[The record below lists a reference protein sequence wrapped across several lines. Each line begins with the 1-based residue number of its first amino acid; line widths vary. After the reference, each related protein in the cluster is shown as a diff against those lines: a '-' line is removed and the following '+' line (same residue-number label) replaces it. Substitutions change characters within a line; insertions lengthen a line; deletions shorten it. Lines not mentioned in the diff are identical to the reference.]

1 MSKHRTI
8 GLGLEGEENVR
19 RFKMGID
26 IGGTFT
32 DIVMLDESTGEVF
45 NGKTLST
52 PQDLSRGVISIFE
65 RMIRETKIGPEQI
78 LAAIHGTT
86 VATNATIER
95 KGAKTALL
103 TTKGFR
109 DVLEIGRELR
119 YDLYDLYAK
128 MPEPLVP
135 RYLRREI
142 NERLDKDGNV
152 LIEMGTDEVI
162 RVISDLKSEDINALA
177 ICFLHSYANPQ
188 HERKAAET
196 VRSQDQELSISISSE
211 VACEIREFERTS
223 TTVANAYL
231 QPLMEG
237 YLEKLEKGLQK
248 RGYSGCLF
256 IMMSNG
262 GISSLDTAKRFPV
275 RLIESGPAAGALAA
289 TFYGNL
295 LKEENVLSFDM
306 GGTTAKMCVIHQG
319 KPILSKE
326 FEAAR
331 VHRFKKGSGLPLK
344 IPSIE
349 LIEIGAGGGSI
360 ASIDSMGLLKVGPES
375 AGADPGP
382 ACYGQGGK
390 DPTVTDA
397 DLVLGFLDPE
407 YFLGGEMKLDKG
419 ASLDV
424 MRPISSSLK
433 VDPVELSAGIF
444 EVVNENMATAT
455 RLHIAELG
463 MDPRTFSMIAFGG
476 AGPVH
481 AYQVAR
487 KIGLKR
493 VIVPLGAGTLSA
505 LGILVAPAA
514 LDFTHAYVSRLD
526 EINWEKVNAFYQD
539 MERRGGE
546 VLLGAGVKPGE
557 MVFERTADM
566 RYVGQG
572 YEISVPIPG
581 GTLNIRDAK
590 KVEDS
595 FWREYNR
602 LYGRYVKNVALEG
615 VTWRVWAHGPL
626 PQIDLQAIKGG
637 SRKKSCKGTRAAYFP
652 EQKDFI
658 ETDVYDRYALR
669 SGDRFKGPAIIEEKE
684 STVVFGPE
692 SSCSVDRFGNIIIE
706 LS

>member
-1 MSKHRTI
+1 MDGGGRA
-8 GLGLEGEENVR
+8 R
-19 RFKMGID
+19 QFKLGID

-45 NGKTLST
+45 NGKILST
-52 PQDLSRGVISIFE
+52 PQDLSRGVMGIFE
-65 RMIRETKIGPEQI
+65 RMIRETEIGPGQI
-78 LAAIHGTT
+78 LSAIHGTT
-86 VATNATIER
+86 VATNAIIER

-128 MPEPLVP
+128 VPEPLVP

-142 NERLDKDGNV
+142 NERLDKDGKI
-152 LIEMGTDEVI
+152 LIEIEPDEVLSVMTDLEKEGI
-162 RVISDLKSEDINALA
+162 RALA
-177 ICFLHSYANPQ
+177 ICFLHAYANPD
-188 HERKAAET
+188 HERKASEM
-196 VRSQDQELSISISSE
+196 VKERNPELSISVSSE

-237 YLEKLEKGLQK
+237 YLERLEKGLQK
-248 RGYSGCLF
+248 RGYTGRLF

-262 GISSLDTAKRFPV
+262 GISALDTARKYPV
-275 RLIESGPAAGALAA
+275 RMIESGPAAGALAA

-295 LKEENVLSFDM
+295 IKEENVLSFDM
-306 GGTTAKMCVIHQG
+306 GGTTAKMCVVHQG

-331 VHRFKKGSGLPLK
+331 VHRFKRGSGFPLK

-375 AGADPGP
+375 SGADPGP
-382 ACYGQGGK
+382 ACYAQGGK

-419 ASLDV
+419 ASLDA
-424 MRPISSSLK
+424 MHPISSSLK

-455 RLHIAELG
+455 RIHIAELG

-514 LDFTHAYVSRLD
+514 LDFAQAYISRLD
-526 EINWEKVNAFYQD
+526 EIDWEKVNTLYQD
-539 MERRGGE
+539 MERRGAE
-546 VLLGAGVKPGE
+546 VLSDAGVKREE
-557 MVFERTADM
+557 MHFQRTADM

-581 GTLNIRDAK
+581 RRLSIRDAK
-590 KVEDS
+590 KIEDS
-595 FWREYNR
+595 FWQEYDR
-602 LYGRYVKNVALEG
+602 LYGRYVKNVAVEG

-626 PQIDLQAIKGG
+626 PRVDLKAIKGR
-637 SRKKSCKGTRAAYFP
+637 SRKESSKGTREAYFP
-652 EQKDFI
+652 EHKEFI
-658 ETDVYDRYALR
+658 KTNVYDRYALR
-669 SGDRFKGPAIIEEKE
+669 PGDRLKGPAIIEERE
-684 STVVFGPE
+684 STMVFGPE
-692 SSCSVDRFGNIIIE
+692 SSCNVDRFGNVIIE

>member
-1 MSKHRTI
+1 
-8 GLGLEGEENVR
+8 
-19 RFKMGID
+19 
-26 IGGTFT
+26 
-32 DIVMLDESTGEVF
+32 MLDQSSGEVL
-45 NGKTLST
+45 NGKLLST
-52 PQDLSRGVISIFE
+52 PQDLSMGVIAIFE
-65 RMIRETKIGPEQI
+65 RMLKEAKIAPERI
-78 LAAIHGTT
+78 IAAIHGTT
-86 VATNATIER
+86 VATNAIIER

-152 LIEMGTDEVI
+152 LIAMEPDEVLP
-162 RVISDLKSEDINALA
+162 VISDFEKEDIGAIA
-177 ICFLHSYANPQ
+177 ICFLHSYANAQ
-188 HERKAAET
+188 HERKASDIVKEHYPK
-196 VRSQDQELSISISSE
+196 LSISISSE
-211 VACEIREFERTS
+211 VACEVREFERTS
-223 TTVANAYL
+223 TTVTNAYL

-237 YLEKLEKGLQK
+237 YLDKLETGLQNK
-248 RGYSGCLF
+248 GYTGRLF

-262 GISSLDTAKRFPV
+262 GISAVDTAKRFPV
-275 RLIESGPAAGALAA
+275 RMIESGPAAGALAA

-295 LKEENVLSFDM
+295 IREENLLSFDM
-306 GGTTAKMCVIHQG
+306 GGTTAKMCVIHGG

-331 VHRFKKGSGLPLK
+331 VHRFKRGSGVPLK

-375 AGADPGP
+375 SGADPGP
-382 ACYGQGGK
+382 ACYAQGGK

-419 ASLDV
+419 ASLDA
-424 MRPISSSLK
+424 MGPISSSLN

-455 RLHIAELG
+455 RIHIAELG
-463 MDPRTFSMIAFGG
+463 MDPRKFSMIAFGG

-493 VIVPLGAGTLSA
+493 VIAPLGAGTLSA
-505 LGILVAPAA
+505 LGILVAPPA

-526 EINWEKVNAFYQD
+526 GIDWKKLNTIYQD
-539 MERRGGE
+539 MERRGAE
-546 VLLGAGVKPGE
+546 VLNGAGVKPDE
-557 MVFERTADM
+557 MHFERTADM

-572 YEISVPIPG
+572 YEINVPIPG
-581 GTLNIRDAK
+581 GTLSGQDTEGIEDA
-590 KVEDS
+590 

-602 LYGRYVKNVALEG
+602 LYGRYVKNVAVEG
-615 VTWRVWAHGPL
+615 VTWRLWAHGPIPRIGL
-626 PQIDLQAIKGG
+626 KGIRDTERG
-637 SRKKSCKGTRAAYFP
+637 SRKGSLKGTRKAYFP
-652 EQKDFI
+652 ERKDFI
-658 ETDVYDRYALR
+658 ETSVYDRYALR
-669 SGDRFKGPAIIEEKE
+669 PGTKLKGPAIIEERE
-684 STVVFGPE
+684 STVVVSPD
-692 SSCSVDRFGNIIIE
+692 SSCSVDRFGNVIIDV
-706 LS
+706 S

>member
-1 MSKHRTI
+1 MDGGGRA
-8 GLGLEGEENVR
+8 R
-19 RFKMGID
+19 QFKLGID

-45 NGKTLST
+45 NGKILST
-52 PQDLSRGVISIFE
+52 PQDLSRGVMGIFE
-65 RMIRETKIGPEQI
+65 RMIRETEIGPEQI
-78 LAAIHGTT
+78 LSAIHGTT
-86 VATNATIER
+86 VATNAIIER

-128 MPEPLVP
+128 VPEPLVP

-142 NERLDKDGNV
+142 NERLDKDGKI
-152 LIEMGTDEVI
+152 LIEIEPDEVLSVMTDLEKEGI
-162 RVISDLKSEDINALA
+162 RALA
-177 ICFLHSYANPQ
+177 ICFLHAYANPD
-188 HERKAAET
+188 HERKASEM
-196 VRSQDQELSISISSE
+196 VKERNPELSISVSSE

-237 YLEKLEKGLQK
+237 YLERLEKGLQK
-248 RGYSGCLF
+248 RGYTGRLF

-262 GISSLDTAKRFPV
+262 GISALDTARKYPV
-275 RLIESGPAAGALAA
+275 RMIESGPAAGALAA

-295 LKEENVLSFDM
+295 IKEENVLSFDM
-306 GGTTAKMCVIHQG
+306 GGTTAKMCVVHQG

-331 VHRFKKGSGLPLK
+331 VHRFKRGSGFPLK

-375 AGADPGP
+375 SGADPGP
-382 ACYGQGGK
+382 ACYAQGGK

-419 ASLDV
+419 ASLDA
-424 MRPISSSLK
+424 MHPISSSLK

-455 RLHIAELG
+455 RIHIAELG

-514 LDFTHAYVSRLD
+514 LDFAQAYISRLD
-526 EINWEKVNAFYQD
+526 EIDWEKVNTLYQD
-539 MERRGGE
+539 MERRGAE
-546 VLLGAGVKPGE
+546 VLSDAGVKREE
-557 MVFERTADM
+557 MHFQRTADM

-581 GTLNIRDAK
+581 RRLSIRDAK
-590 KVEDS
+590 KIEDS
-595 FWREYNR
+595 FWQEYDR
-602 LYGRYVKNVALEG
+602 LYGRYVKNVAVEG

-626 PQIDLQAIKGG
+626 PRVDLKAIKGR
-637 SRKKSCKGTRAAYFP
+637 SRKESSKGTREAYFP
-652 EQKDFI
+652 EHKEFI
-658 ETDVYDRYALR
+658 KTNVYDRYALR
-669 SGDRFKGPAIIEEKE
+669 PGDRLKGPAIIEERE
-684 STVVFGPE
+684 STMVFGPE
-692 SSCSVDRFGNIIIE
+692 SSCNVDRFGNVIIE

>member
-1 MSKHRTI
+1 MDRDV
-8 GLGLEGEENVR
+8 NPQW
-19 RFKMGID
+19 FKLGID

-32 DIVMLDESTGEVF
+32 DVVMLDESSGEIY
-45 NGKTLST
+45 NGKILST
-52 PQDLSRGVISIFE
+52 PQDLSKGVIAIFE
-65 RMIRETKIGPEQI
+65 RMIRDTAIGPEEI
-78 LAAIHGTT
+78 LAAVHGTT
-86 VATNATIER
+86 VATNAIIER

-128 MPEPLVP
+128 IPEPLVP

-142 NERLDKDGNV
+142 NERLDRDGKV
-152 LIEMGTDEVI
+152 LIEIEPEEVASVMSGLEKEEI
-162 RVISDLKSEDINALA
+162 GAMA
-177 ICFLHSYANPQ
+177 ICFLHSYANTR
-188 HERKAAET
+188 HEREASDIVKE
-196 VRSQDQELSISISSE
+196 RYPDLSISISSE

-223 TTVANAYL
+223 TTVVNAYL

-237 YLEKLEKGLQK
+237 YLDKLEIGLQNK
-248 RGYSGCLF
+248 GYAGRLF

-262 GISSLDTAKRFPV
+262 GISAVETAKRFPV
-275 RLIESGPAAGALAA
+275 RMIESGPAAGALAA

-295 LKEENVLSFDM
+295 INEENVLSFDM
-306 GGTTAKMCVIHQG
+306 GGTTAKMCVIHRG
-319 KPILSKE
+319 KPILSRE

-331 VHRFKKGSGLPLK
+331 VHRFKRGSGFPLK

-382 ACYGQGGK
+382 SCYAQGGK
-390 DPTVTDA
+390 EPTVTDA

-407 YFLGGEMKLDKG
+407 YFLGGEMKLDKD
-419 ASLDV
+419 ASFAA
-424 MRPISSSLK
+424 MQPISSALR
-433 VDPVELSAGIF
+433 VDPVELSAGVF

-455 RLHIAELG
+455 RIHIAELG

-487 KIGLKR
+487 KIGLRR
-493 VIVPLGAGTLSA
+493 VIAPLGAGTLSA
-505 LGILVAPAA
+505 LGILVAPPA

-526 EINWEKVNAFYQD
+526 EIEWEKLNAIYQD
-539 MERRGGE
+539 MERRGSE
-546 VLLGAGVKPGE
+546 VLKAAGVEPEE
-557 MVFERTADM
+557 MLFERTVDM

-581 GTLNIRDAK
+581 GILRPRDAK
-590 KVEDS
+590 RIEDS
-595 FWREYNR
+595 FWHEYNR
-602 LYGRYVKNVALEG
+602 LYGRYVKDVAVEG
-615 VTWRVWAHGPL
+615 VTWRVWAHGSV
-626 PQIDLQAIKGG
+626 PQIDLKALEEGKRKA
-637 SRKKSCKGTRAAYFP
+637 SRKSLKGTRKAYFP
-652 EQKDFI
+652 EGKEFI
-658 ETDVYDRYALR
+658 ETKVYDRYALNP
-669 SGDRFKGPAIIEEKE
+669 GDRLGGPAIVEERE
-684 STVVFGPE
+684 STAVFGPD
-692 SSCSVDRFGNIIIE
+692 SSATVDEFGNLIIE

>member
-1 MSKHRTI
+1 
-8 GLGLEGEENVR
+8 LGSNRKTR
-19 RFKMGID
+19 RFKLGID

-32 DIVMLDESTGEVF
+32 DIVMLDQSSGEVL
-45 NGKTLST
+45 NGKLLST
-52 PQDLSRGVISIFE
+52 PQDLSMGVIAIFE
-65 RMIRETKIGPEQI
+65 RMLKEAKIAPERI
-78 LAAIHGTT
+78 IAAIHGTT
-86 VATNATIER
+86 VATNAIIER

-152 LIEMGTDEVI
+152 LIAMEPDEVLP
-162 RVISDLKSEDINALA
+162 VISDFEKEDIGAIA
-177 ICFLHSYANPQ
+177 ICFLHSYANAQ
-188 HERKAAET
+188 HERKASDIVKEHYPK
-196 VRSQDQELSISISSE
+196 LSISISSE
-211 VACEIREFERTS
+211 VACEVREFERTS
-223 TTVANAYL
+223 TTVTNAYL

-237 YLEKLEKGLQK
+237 YLDKLETGLQNK
-248 RGYSGCLF
+248 GYTGRLF

-262 GISSLDTAKRFPV
+262 GISAVDTAKRFPV
-275 RLIESGPAAGALAA
+275 RMIESGPAAGALAA

-295 LKEENVLSFDM
+295 IREENLLSFDM
-306 GGTTAKMCVIHQG
+306 GGTTAKMCVIHGG

-331 VHRFKKGSGLPLK
+331 VHRFKRGSGVPLK

-375 AGADPGP
+375 SGADPGP
-382 ACYGQGGK
+382 ACYAQGGK

-407 YFLGGEMKLDKG
+407 YFLGGELKLDKD

-424 MRPISSSLK
+424 MAPLASTLK
-433 VDPVELSAGIF
+433 VEPVELSAGIF

-455 RLHIAELG
+455 RIHIAELG

-493 VIVPLGAGTLSA
+493 VIAPLGAGTLSA
-505 LGILVAPAA
+505 LGILVAPPA

-526 EINWEKVNAFYQD
+526 GIDWKKLNTIYQD
-539 MERRGGE
+539 MERRGAE
-546 VLLGAGVKPGE
+546 VLNGAGVKPDE
-557 MVFERTADM
+557 MYFERTADM

-572 YEISVPIPG
+572 YEINVPIPG
-581 GTLNIRDAK
+581 GTLSGQDTEGIEDA
-590 KVEDS
+590 

-602 LYGRYVKNVALEG
+602 LYGRYVKNVAVEG
-615 VTWRVWAHGPL
+615 VTWRLWAHGPIPRIGL
-626 PQIDLQAIKGG
+626 KGIRDTERG
-637 SRKKSCKGTRAAYFP
+637 SRKGSLKGTRKAYFP
-652 EQKDFI
+652 ERKDFI
-658 ETDVYDRYALR
+658 ETSVYDRYALR
-669 SGDRFKGPAIIEEKE
+669 PGEKLEGPAIIEERE
-684 STVVFGPE
+684 STVVVSPD
-692 SSCSVDRFGNIIIE
+692 SSCSVDRFGNVIIDV
-706 LS
+706 S

>member
-1 MSKHRTI
+1 LDRDV
-8 GLGLEGEENVR
+8 NPQ
-19 RFKMGID
+19 RFKLGID

-32 DIVMLDESTGEVF
+32 DVVMLDESSGEVY
-45 NGKTLST
+45 NGKLLST
-52 PQDLSRGVISIFE
+52 PQDLSKGVIAIFE
-65 RMIRETKIGPEQI
+65 RMLRETKIGPEEI
-78 LAAIHGTT
+78 IAAIHGTT
-86 VATNATIER
+86 VATNAAIER

-119 YDLYDLYAK
+119 YDLYDLYAT

-135 RYLRREI
+135 RHLRREI
-142 NERLDKDGNV
+142 NERLDKDGNI
-152 LIEMGTDEVI
+152 LIEMGREDVLSA
-162 RVISDLKSEDINALA
+162 ISDFEKEDIQALA
-177 ICFLHSYANPQ
+177 ICFLHSYANPH
-188 HERKAAET
+188 HERKSSEIARELY
-196 VRSQDQELSISISSE
+196 SKLSISISSE

-237 YLEKLEKGLQK
+237 YLDKLETGLENKGYK
-248 RGYSGCLF
+248 GRLF

-262 GISSLDTAKRFPV
+262 GISAVETAKRFPV
-275 RLIESGPAAGALAA
+275 RMIESGPAAGALAA

-295 LKEENVLSFDM
+295 IKEENILSFDM
-306 GGTTAKMCVIHQG
+306 GGTTAKMCVIHGG

-331 VHRFKKGSGLPLK
+331 VHRFKRGSGLPLK

-375 AGADPGP
+375 SGADPGP
-382 ACYGQGGK
+382 ACYAQGGK

-407 YFLGGEMKLDKG
+407 YFLGGEMKLDKD
-419 ASLDV
+419 ASLDA
-424 MRPISSSLK
+424 MGPLASSLN

-455 RLHIAELG
+455 RIHIAELG

-487 KIGLKR
+487 KIGVKR
-493 VIVPLGAGTLSA
+493 VIAPLGAGTLSA
-505 LGILVAPAA
+505 LGILVAPPA
-514 LDFTHAYVSRLD
+514 LDFTHGYVSRLD
-526 EINWEKVNAFYQD
+526 GIDWKRLNTIYQD
-539 MERRGGE
+539 MERRGAE
-546 VLLGAGVKPGE
+546 VLSGAGVKPGE
-557 MVFERTADM
+557 MLFERTADM

-581 GTLNIRDAK
+581 ETLGAQDAK
-590 KVEDS
+590 RIEDS
-595 FWREYNR
+595 FWGEYKR
-602 LYGRYVKNVALEG
+602 LYGRYVKNVAVEG
-615 VTWRVWAHGPL
+615 VTWRVWAQGPT
-626 PQIDLQAIKGG
+626 PQIDLKGIKGRESG
-637 SRKKSCKGTRAAYFP
+637 KESLKGTRMAHFP
-652 EQKDFI
+652 ERKEFI
-658 ETDVYDRYALR
+658 ETNVYDRYALR
-669 SGDRFKGPAIIEEKE
+669 PGDRLTGPAIIEERE
-684 STVVFGPE
+684 STAIFGPD
-692 SSCSVDRFGNIIIE
+692 SSCIVDRFGNLIIQ

>member
-1 MSKHRTI
+1 MAKSGKTQ
-8 GLGLEGEENVR
+8 
-19 RFKMGID
+19 RFKLGVD

-32 DIVMLDESTGEVF
+32 DIVILDESSGEVY
-45 NGKTLST
+45 NGKLLST
-52 PQDLSRGVISIFE
+52 PQDLSKGVIAIFE
-65 RMIRETKIGPEQI
+65 RMLGETKIGPEQI

-86 VATNATIER
+86 VATNAMIER

-103 TTKGFR
+103 TTNGFR
-109 DVLEIGRELR
+109 DVVEIGRELR

-142 NERLDKDGNV
+142 NERLDKNGNILIDMGPDDV
-152 LIEMGTDEVI
+152 LSA
-162 RVISDLKSEDINALA
+162 ISDFEKEDIQALA
-177 ICFLHSYANPQ
+177 ICFLHSYSNPQ
-188 HERKAAET
+188 HELKASDIVKEHYPK
-196 VRSQDQELSISISSE
+196 LSISISSE

-237 YLEKLEKGLQK
+237 YLDKLEAGLQNK
-248 RGYSGCLF
+248 GYTGRLF

-262 GISSLDTAKRFPV
+262 GISAVDTAQRFPV
-275 RLIESGPAAGALAA
+275 RMIESGPAAGALAA
-289 TFYGNL
+289 SFYGNL
-295 LKEENVLSFDM
+295 IREKNLLSLDM

-331 VHRFKKGSGLPLK
+331 VHRFKRGSGLPLK

-360 ASIDSMGLLKVGPES
+360 ASMDSMGLLKVGPES
-375 AGADPGP
+375 SGADPGP
-382 ACYGQGGK
+382 ACYAQGGK

-419 ASLDV
+419 ASLDA
-424 MRPISSSLK
+424 MGPISSSLK

-455 RLHIAELG
+455 RIHIAELG
-463 MDPRTFSMIAFGG
+463 MDPRKFSMIAFGG

-493 VIVPLGAGTLSA
+493 VIAPLGAGTLSA
-505 LGILVAPAA
+505 LGILVAPPA
-514 LDFTHAYVSRLD
+514 LDFTHAYVSRLG
-526 EINWEKVNAFYQD
+526 EIDWKKLNAIYKD
-539 MERRGGE
+539 LERRGAE
-546 VLLGAGVKPGE
+546 VLSGAGVKPEE
-557 MVFERTADM
+557 MHFERTADM

-581 GTLNIRDAK
+581 GTLSARNAEGIEDA
-590 KVEDS
+590 
-595 FWREYNR
+595 FWWEYKR
-602 LYGRYVKNVALEG
+602 LYGRYVKNVAVEG
-615 VTWRVWAHGPL
+615 VTWRLWAHGPIPRIGL
-626 PQIDLQAIKGG
+626 KGVRHTERG
-637 SRKKSCKGTRAAYFP
+637 SRKGSLKGTRKAYFP
-652 EQKDFI
+652 EPKEFI
-658 ETDVYDRYALR
+658 DTSVYDRYAMRPGEKLR
-669 SGDRFKGPAIIEEKE
+669 GPAIIEERE
-684 STVVFGPE
+684 STVVVSPD
-692 SSCSVDRFGNIIIE
+692 SSCSIDRFGNLIIE
-706 LS
+706 VS

>member
-1 MSKHRTI
+1 MGSNRKSQ
-8 GLGLEGEENVR
+8 
-19 RFKMGID
+19 RFKLGVD

-32 DIVMLDESTGEVF
+32 DIVILDESSGEVL
-45 NGKTLST
+45 NGKLLST
-52 PQDLSRGVISIFE
+52 PQDLSKGVIAIFE
-65 RMIRETKIGPEQI
+65 RMLKEAKIAPERI
-78 LAAIHGTT
+78 IAAIHGTT
-86 VATNATIER
+86 VATNAIIER

-152 LIEMGTDEVI
+152 LIAMEPDEVLP
-162 RVISDLKSEDINALA
+162 VISDFEKEDIGAIA
-177 ICFLHSYANPQ
+177 ICFLHSYANAQ
-188 HERKAAET
+188 HERKASDIVKEHYPK
-196 VRSQDQELSISISSE
+196 LSISISSE
-211 VACEIREFERTS
+211 VACEVREFERTS
-223 TTVANAYL
+223 TTVTNAYL

-237 YLEKLEKGLQK
+237 YLDKLETGLQSK
-248 RGYSGCLF
+248 GYTGRLF

-262 GISSLDTAKRFPV
+262 GISAIDTAKRFPV
-275 RLIESGPAAGALAA
+275 RMIESGPAAGALAA
-289 TFYGNL
+289 TFCGNL
-295 LKEENVLSFDM
+295 IREENLLSFDM
-306 GGTTAKMCVIHQG
+306 GGTTAKMCVIHGG

-331 VHRFKKGSGLPLK
+331 VHRFKRGSGVPLK
-344 IPSIE
+344 VPSIE

-375 AGADPGP
+375 SGADPGP
-382 ACYGQGGK
+382 ACYAQGGK

-419 ASLDV
+419 ASLDA
-424 MRPISSSLK
+424 MGAISSLLN

-455 RLHIAELG
+455 RIHIAELG
-463 MDPRTFSMIAFGG
+463 MDPRKFSMIAFGG

-493 VIVPLGAGTLSA
+493 VIAPLGAGTLSA
-505 LGILVAPAA
+505 LGILVAPPA

-526 EINWEKVNAFYQD
+526 EIDWKKLNTIYQD
-539 MERRGGE
+539 MERRGAE
-546 VLLGAGVKPGE
+546 VLNGAGVKPDK
-557 MVFERTADM
+557 MHFERTADM

-581 GTLNIRDAK
+581 GTLSGQDTEGIEDA
-590 KVEDS
+590 

-602 LYGRYVKNVALEG
+602 LYGRYVKNVAVEG
-615 VTWRVWAHGPL
+615 VTWRLWAHGPIPRIGL
-626 PQIDLQAIKGG
+626 RGIRDTERG
-637 SRKKSCKGTRAAYFP
+637 SRKGSLKGTRKAYFP
-652 EQKDFI
+652 ERKDFI
-658 ETDVYDRYALR
+658 ETSVYDRYALR
-669 SGDRFKGPAIIEEKE
+669 PGETLKGPAIIEERE
-684 STVVFGPE
+684 STVVVSPD
-692 SSCSVDRFGNIIIE
+692 SSCSVDRFGNVIIDV
-706 LS
+706 S

>member
-1 MSKHRTI
+1 
-8 GLGLEGEENVR
+8 
-19 RFKMGID
+19 
-26 IGGTFT
+26 
-32 DIVMLDESTGEVF
+32 
-45 NGKTLST
+45 
-52 PQDLSRGVISIFE
+52 
-65 RMIRETKIGPEQI
+65 
-78 LAAIHGTT
+78 
-86 VATNATIER
+86 
-95 KGAKTALL
+95 
-103 TTKGFR
+103 
-109 DVLEIGRELR
+109 VLEIGRELR

-128 MPEPLVP
+128 MPDPLVP

-142 NERLDKDGNV
+142 NERLDKDGNI
-152 LIEMGTDEVI
+152 LAEMGREDVLS
-162 RVISDLKSEDINALA
+162 VISDLQEEDVRALA
-177 ICFLHSYANPQ
+177 ICFLHSYANPN
-188 HERKAAET
+188 HERKASEIARECYPK
-196 VRSQDQELSISISSE
+196 LSISISSE
-211 VACEIREFERTS
+211 VACEVREFERTS

-231 QPLMEG
+231 QPLIEG
-237 YLEKLEKGLQK
+237 YLDKLETGLQNK
-248 RGYSGCLF
+248 GYTGRLF

-262 GISSLDTAKRFPV
+262 GISALDTAKRFPV
-275 RLIESGPAAGALAA
+275 RMIESGPAAGALAA

-295 LKEENVLSFDM
+295 IKEENILSFDM

-331 VHRFKKGSGLPLK
+331 VHRFKRGSGLPLK

-360 ASIDSMGLLKVGPES
+360 ASMDSMGLLKVGPQS
-375 AGADPGP
+375 SGADPGP
-382 ACYGQGGK
+382 ACYGQGGQ

-397 DLVLGFLDPE
+397 DLVLGFLDPD

-419 ASLDV
+419 ASLDA
-424 MRPISSSLK
+424 MGPISSSLN

-455 RLHIAELG
+455 RIHIAELG

-493 VIVPLGAGTLSA
+493 VIAPLGAGTLSA
-505 LGILVAPAA
+505 LGILVAPPA

-526 EINWEKVNAFYQD
+526 EIDWKKLNTIYRD
-539 MERRGGE
+539 MERRGSE
-546 VLLGAGVKPGE
+546 VLNGAGVKPDE
-557 MVFERTADM
+557 MHFERTADM

-581 GTLNIRDAK
+581 GTLSGQDTEGIEDA
-590 KVEDS
+590 

-602 LYGRYVKNVALEG
+602 LYGRYVKNVAVEG
-615 VTWRVWAHGPL
+615 VTWRLWAHGPIPRIGL
-626 PQIDLQAIKGG
+626 KGIRNTERG
-637 SRKKSCKGTRAAYFP
+637 SRKGSLKGTRKAYFP
-652 EQKDFI
+652 ERKNFI
-658 ETDVYDRYALR
+658 ETSVYDRYGLR
-669 SGDRFKGPAIIEEKE
+669 PGEKLKGPAIIEERE
-684 STVVFGPE
+684 STVVVSSD
-692 SSCSVDRFGNIIIE
+692 SSCSVDRFGNLIIE

>member
-1 MSKHRTI
+1 
-8 GLGLEGEENVR
+8 
-19 RFKMGID
+19 
-26 IGGTFT
+26 
-32 DIVMLDESTGEVF
+32 MLDQSSGEVL
-45 NGKTLST
+45 NGKLLST
-52 PQDLSRGVISIFE
+52 PQDLSMGVIAIFE
-65 RMIRETKIGPEQI
+65 RMLKEAKIAPERI
-78 LAAIHGTT
+78 IAAIHGTT
-86 VATNATIER
+86 VATNAIIER

-152 LIEMGTDEVI
+152 LIAMEPDEVLP
-162 RVISDLKSEDINALA
+162 VISDFEKEDIGAIA
-177 ICFLHSYANPQ
+177 ICFLHSYANAQ
-188 HERKAAET
+188 HERKASDIVKEHYPK
-196 VRSQDQELSISISSE
+196 LSISISSE
-211 VACEIREFERTS
+211 VACEVREFERTS
-223 TTVANAYL
+223 TTVTNAYL

-237 YLEKLEKGLQK
+237 YLDKLETGLQNK
-248 RGYSGCLF
+248 GYTGRLF

-262 GISSLDTAKRFPV
+262 GISAVDTAKRFPV
-275 RLIESGPAAGALAA
+275 RMIESGPAAGALAA

-295 LKEENVLSFDM
+295 IREENLLSFDM
-306 GGTTAKMCVIHQG
+306 GGTTAKMCVIHGG

-331 VHRFKKGSGLPLK
+331 VHRFKRGSGVPLK

-375 AGADPGP
+375 SGADPGP
-382 ACYGQGGK
+382 ACYAQGGK

-419 ASLDV
+419 ASLDATG
-424 MRPISSSLK
+424 PISSSLN
-433 VDPVELSAGIF
+433 VDPVELSSGIF

-455 RLHIAELG
+455 RIHIAELG
-463 MDPRTFSMIAFGG
+463 MDPRKFSMIAFGG

-493 VIVPLGAGTLSA
+493 VIAPLGAGTLSA
-505 LGILVAPAA
+505 LGILVAPPA

-526 EINWEKVNAFYQD
+526 EIDWEKLNTIYQD
-539 MERRGGE
+539 MERRGTE
-546 VLLGAGVKPGE
+546 VLNGAGVKPDG
-557 MVFERTADM
+557 MHFERTADM

-581 GTLNIRDAK
+581 GTLSGQDTEGIEDA
-590 KVEDS
+590 

-602 LYGRYVKNVALEG
+602 LYGRYVKNVAVEG
-615 VTWRVWAHGPL
+615 VTWRLWAHGPIPRIGL
-626 PQIDLQAIKGG
+626 KGIRDTERG
-637 SRKKSCKGTRAAYFP
+637 SRKGSLKGTRKAYFP
-652 EQKDFI
+652 ERKDFI
-658 ETDVYDRYALR
+658 ETSVYDRYALR
-669 SGDRFKGPAIIEEKE
+669 PGEKLEGPAIIEERE
-684 STVVFGPE
+684 STVVVSPD
-692 SSCSVDRFGNIIIE
+692 SSCSVDRFGNVIIDV
-706 LS
+706 S

>member
-1 MSKHRTI
+1 
-8 GLGLEGEENVR
+8 
-19 RFKMGID
+19 
-26 IGGTFT
+26 
-32 DIVMLDESTGEVF
+32 MLDESSGEVL
-45 NGKTLST
+45 NGKLLST
-52 PQDLSRGVISIFE
+52 PQDLSKGVIAIFE
-65 RMIRETKIGPEQI
+65 RMLKEAKIAPERI
-78 LAAIHGTT
+78 IAAIHGTT
-86 VATNATIER
+86 VATNAIIER

-152 LIEMGTDEVI
+152 LIEMESNEI
-162 RVISDLKSEDINALA
+162 LPVISDFEKEDIRALA
-177 ICFLHSYANPQ
+177 ICFLHSYANAQ
-188 HERKAAET
+188 HEGKASDIVKEHYPK
-196 VRSQDQELSISISSE
+196 LSISISSE
-211 VACEIREFERTS
+211 VACEVREFERTS
-223 TTVANAYL
+223 TTVTNAYL

-237 YLEKLEKGLQK
+237 YLDKLETGLQN
-248 RGYSGCLF
+248 RGYTGRLF

-262 GISSLDTAKRFPV
+262 GISAVDTAKRFPV
-275 RLIESGPAAGALAA
+275 RMIESGPAAGALAA

-295 LKEENVLSFDM
+295 IGEENLLSFDM
-306 GGTTAKMCVIHQG
+306 GGTTAKMCVIHGG

-331 VHRFKKGSGLPLK
+331 VHRFKRGSGVPLK

-375 AGADPGP
+375 SGADPGP
-382 ACYGQGGK
+382 ACYAQGGK

-397 DLVLGFLDPE
+397 DLVLGFLDQE

-419 ASLDV
+419 ASLDA
-424 MRPISSSLK
+424 MGPISSSLN
-433 VDPVELSAGIF
+433 VDTVELSAGIF

-455 RLHIAELG
+455 RIHIAELG
-463 MDPRTFSMIAFGG
+463 MDPRKFSMIAFGG

-493 VIVPLGAGTLSA
+493 VIAPLGAGTLSA
-505 LGILVAPAA
+505 LGILVAPPA

-526 EINWEKVNAFYQD
+526 EIDWKKLNTIYED
-539 MERRGGE
+539 MERRGAE
-546 VLLGAGVKPGE
+546 VLNGAGAKPDE
-557 MVFERTADM
+557 MHFERTADM

-572 YEISVPIPG
+572 YEISAPIPG
-581 GTLNIRDAK
+581 RTLSGRDTGGI
-590 KVEDS
+590 EDA

-602 LYGRYVKNVALEG
+602 LYGRYVKNVAVEG
-615 VTWRVWAHGPL
+615 VTWRLWAHGPIPRIGL
-626 PQIDLQAIKGG
+626 KGVRDTERG
-637 SRKKSCKGTRAAYFP
+637 SRKGSLKGTRKAYFP
-652 EQKDFI
+652 ERRDFI
-658 ETDVYDRYALR
+658 ETSVYDRYALR
-669 SGDRFKGPAIIEEKE
+669 PGERLRGPAIIEERE
-684 STVVFGPE
+684 STVVVNPD
-692 SSCSVDRFGNIIIE
+692 SSCSVDRFGNVIIE
-706 LS
+706 VS